1 MDIDFI
7 KVSTTM
13 AKQVGPQFRQVDLR
27 IAMPAA
33 KKADAELLTPEHRAW
48 RDQVLQRAGHRCEA
62 IDGSRRCYVSA
73 PSRLFADH
81 IVERK
86 DGGAALDVAN
96 GQCLC
101 GKHHTLKTAAARSER
116 MARRY

>member
-1 MDIDFI
+1 
-7 KVSTTM
+7 M
-13 AKQVGPQFRQVDLR
+13 AKQIGPSVRQVDMR
-27 IAMPAA
+27 TARPIA
-33 KKADAELLTPEHRAW
+33 KTADAELLTPEHRAW
-48 RDQVLQRAGHRCEA
+48 RNQVLQRAGQRCEA
-62 IDGSRRCYVSA
+62 IDDGRRCPVSS

-101 GKHHTLKTAAARSER
+101 GKHHTLKTAAARAE
-116 MARRY
+116 